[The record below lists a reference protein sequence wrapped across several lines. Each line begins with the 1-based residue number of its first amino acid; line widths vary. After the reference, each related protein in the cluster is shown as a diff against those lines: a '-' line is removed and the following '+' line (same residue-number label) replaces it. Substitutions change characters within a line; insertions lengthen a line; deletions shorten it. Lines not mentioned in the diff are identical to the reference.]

1 MLIKPS
7 PSRGGF
13 PPPGVGLLE
22 CFGSAEDQIIYIT
35 SLPTKSTTTLPH
47 HHPSPYRGDRDPQ
60 NLPTCT
66 MITASFSSCTGMRL
80 VHDKEGIRLVPFD
93 PSGQAESNPFVSFG
107 MDTNLS
113 FVDPS
118 LSSIRASPTRAR
130 RRQDRRRK
138 NPPSRSVSPTNQT
151 AGVLF
156 RLGPETV
163 ESICVGAF
171 DHPALTVSVAGQTQ
185 HLPKA
190 TRDYGFECAARERTK
205 HPEAT
210 VLPFSNYATSTEPD
224 NDEEEYNRR
233 DRSNSSKPR
242 RIAHAPNPKN
252 CISCGATKTPYWREA
267 WSSSVLLCN
276 ACGLR
281 YSKFRRRCLDC
292 SYVPRKEDKGSK
304 SCTKCGGPWS

>member
-1 MLIKPS
+1 MDASLILS
-7 PSRGGF
+7 CISRGM
-13 PPPGVGLLE
+13 E
-22 CFGSAEDQIIYIT
+22 I
-35 SLPTKSTTTLPH
+35 
-47 HHPSPYRGDRDPQ
+47 
-60 NLPTCT
+60 
-66 MITASFSSCTGMRL
+66 
-80 VHDKEGIRLVPFD
+80 
-93 PSGQAESNPFVSFG
+93 
-107 MDTNLS
+107 NLS
-113 FVDPS
+113 LVDPS
-118 LSSIRASPTRAR
+118 LSSIRTSPTRTS

-156 RLGPETV
+156 RLSPETV

-171 DHPALTVSVAGQTQ
+171 DHPALTTSVAGQTQ

-205 HPEAT
+205 NPETAT
-210 VLPFSNYATSTEPD
+210 TLPFSNYATSTEPE

-233 DRSNSSKPR
+233 DRSTANKPR
-242 RIAHAPNPKN
+242 RIAHVPNPKN
-252 CISCGATKTPYWREA
+252 CISCGTTKTPYWREA